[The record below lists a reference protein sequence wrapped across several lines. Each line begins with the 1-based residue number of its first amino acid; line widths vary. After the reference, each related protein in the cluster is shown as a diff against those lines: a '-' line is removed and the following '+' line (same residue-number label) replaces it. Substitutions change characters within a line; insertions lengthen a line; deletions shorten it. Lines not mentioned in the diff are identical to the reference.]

1 MYDRQTE
8 SWWQQASGDAIAGEL
23 AGRQLTFL
31 PAPIIAWADF
41 KVTYPEGQ
49 VLSRET
55 GFSRRYGQNPYT
67 GYDDVNQS
75 PFLYRG
81 PETPGTLPPMARVI
95 TVDLNDEAV
104 AYAYDVLQE
113 MPAINDTVGDTPIA
127 VFWATGTA
135 SALDAG
141 AIASGRDVGTANTF
155 SRVLDGQTLTFRFDG
170 DRITDEQTG
179 SEWNILGQAV
189 DGELTGSQL
198 TPVVNVNH
206 FWFSWAAFKPET
218 RIYQP

>member
-23 AGRQLTFL
+23 TGRQLTFL

-41 KVTYPEGQ
+41 KATYPEGQ

-55 GFSRRYGQNPYT
+55 GFNRRYGQNPYT

-81 PETPGTLPPMARVI
+81 PETPGALPPMARVI

-189 DGELTGSQL
+189 GGELTGSQL
-198 TPVVNVNH
+198 SPVVNVNH